1 MKYRFFLVS
10 FLSFTVLFSSL
21 IQTPVHARSV
31 ISESRQSE
39 TSATNDLLD
48 AKIHTLDN
56 GLKIYMTVY
65 KNAPRIQTYIAV
77 KAGSK
82 NDPSDATGLAHYL
95 EHLLFK
101 GTTRFGTINYE
112 KEAPLLKQIEE
123 KFEEYR
129 QTKDT
134 SARKAIYSTIDSL
147 SYEASK
153 YAIPNEYDKMV
164 SSIGAKG
171 TNAYTWVEQTVYV
184 NDIPSNQ
191 LENWL
196 KLERERFG
204 TAIMRLF
211 HTELEVVYEEKNRS
225 LDNDNRK
232 IWHSLY
238 KGLFE
243 DHTYGTQTT
252 IGTIEHL
259 KNPSLT
265 KVIDYFQTYYVPNNM
280 AICLSGDFDPE
291 EAVQLIDKYFGDMTP
306 KAIPEFDPPAAKPLS
321 EPKRYDI
328 YGPDAEDMVI
338 GFRFEG
344 ANSEEADY
352 ITLIDKILSNGSVG
366 LIDLNLNQQ
375 QKVLGASSFTV
386 PMKDFSA
393 HVLSAQPKKGQTLD
407 EVKHLLLS
415 QLDSLKAGRFP
426 DWLLEATLNN
436 MKLDLINTY
445 ESNRQRAS
453 AFVQAYVWDM
463 PWAHYASHLDRLS
476 KISKANLV
484 AFANKHYTDNYVILY
499 KHTGLDTTVK
509 KVQKPV
515 ITPVVLNRDSVS
527 SFARDI
533 FQSKADPIEPVFLD
547 YQKDIDRFKIQND
560 IPVYYKKNTENEL
573 FNLFYILDMGTSDD
587 KTIGLALSYLSYLG
601 TESLTPEQLKEEFYK
616 LGCSYLVSSSEDRVY
631 VSLSGLSSN
640 MKPAMNLLEDLLDSP
655 RSNPQ
660 ALKNLISDIKK
671 GREDAKLSKETILWS
686 AMYNFGKFGM
696 NSPFTHILSDEE
708 LDKITS
714 EECLEKIKSLTDY
727 NHRVLYYGPLA
738 KNDLRNL
745 LKSHHRVPE
754 SLKPLPVKEDFKE
767 QNPKKQ
773 EIFVVDYDMKQ
784 VELLLLSK
792 GGEFN
797 KTLVPQINLFNEYFG
812 RGMSSVVF
820 QELREA
826 KALAYS
832 VYSGYQTPKKLGRS
846 HYVVGYIGTQY
857 DKLPEAINGM
867 FGLLEELPMSER
879 LFNSAK
885 TSLIQKLRTERITKA
900 GILFNYENAKK
911 LGLEEDIRKSIYTE
925 LEKLDFKDILEFHN
939 KYVKG
944 RNYTILVLGNKADMD
959 MESLSKYGKESFLTL
974 EEIFGY

>member
-21 IQTPVHARSV
+21 IQTPVHALSV

-39 TSATNDLLD
+39 TSPTNDLLD

-134 SARKAIYSTIDSL
+134 LARKAIYSTIDSL

-164 SSIGAKG
+164 GSIGAKG

-232 IWHSLY
+232 IWHTLY

-306 KAIPEFDPPAAKPLS
+306 KAIPEFDPPAAKPLN

-407 EVKHLLLS
+407 KVKQLLLS

-426 DWLLEATLNN
+426 DWLLEASLNN

-463 PWAHYASHLDRLS
+463 PWAL
-476 KISKANLV
+476 
-484 AFANKHYTDNYVILY
+484 
-499 KHTGLDTTVK
+499 
-509 KVQKPV
+509 
-515 ITPVVLNRDSVS
+515 
-527 SFARDI
+527 
-533 FQSKADPIEPVFLD
+533 
-547 YQKDIDRFKIQND
+547 
-560 IPVYYKKNTENEL
+560 
-573 FNLFYILDMGTSDD
+573 
-587 KTIGLALSYLSYLG
+587 KT
-601 TESLTPEQLKEEFYK
+601 
-616 LGCSYLVSSSEDRVY
+616 
-631 VSLSGLSSN
+631 
-640 MKPAMNLLEDLLDSP
+640 
-655 RSNPQ
+655 
-660 ALKNLISDIKK
+660 
-671 GREDAKLSKETILWS
+671 
-686 AMYNFGKFGM
+686 
-696 NSPFTHILSDEE
+696 
-708 LDKITS
+708 
-714 EECLEKIKSLTDY
+714 
-727 NHRVLYYGPLA
+727 
-738 KNDLRNL
+738 
-745 LKSHHRVPE
+745 
-754 SLKPLPVKEDFKE
+754 
-767 QNPKKQ
+767 
-773 EIFVVDYDMKQ
+773 
-784 VELLLLSK
+784 
-792 GGEFN
+792 
-797 KTLVPQINLFNEYFG
+797 
-812 RGMSSVVF
+812 
-820 QELREA
+820 
-826 KALAYS
+826 
-832 VYSGYQTPKKLGRS
+832 
-846 HYVVGYIGTQY
+846 
-857 DKLPEAINGM
+857 
-867 FGLLEELPMSER
+867 
-879 LFNSAK
+879 
-885 TSLIQKLRTERITKA
+885 
-900 GILFNYENAKK
+900 
-911 LGLEEDIRKSIYTE
+911 
-925 LEKLDFKDILEFHN
+925 
-939 KYVKG
+939 
-944 RNYTILVLGNKADMD
+944 
-959 MESLSKYGKESFLTL
+959 
-974 EEIFGY
+974 